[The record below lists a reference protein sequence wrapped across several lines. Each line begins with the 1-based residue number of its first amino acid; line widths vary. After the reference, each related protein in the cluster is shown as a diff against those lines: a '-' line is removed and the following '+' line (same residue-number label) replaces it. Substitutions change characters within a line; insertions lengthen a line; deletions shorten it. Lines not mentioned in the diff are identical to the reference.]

1 MDGAAEIDSAA
12 HRVGTVPDLVDAL
25 AGRSIVLVGMMGA
38 GKTSIGKRLA
48 LRLGLPFLDADV
60 EIERAAS
67 MTIPEIFA
75 RHGEPFFR
83 DREHHVVVR
92 LLREGQHVLAT
103 GGGAFMQ
110 PTTRAEIRA
119 HGISVWLKADLD
131 VLLRRV
137 RKRANR
143 PLLANDD
150 QEGTLRR
157 LIDLR
162 YPVYAEADCT
172 VISQEG
178 PQDAVVEAV
187 IAALKDHL
195 ARPPLLP
202 SRSRELHDR

>member
-1 MDGAAEIDSAA
+1 MDGAAEIDRAA
-12 HRVGTVPDLVDAL
+12 HRVGTAPDLVRAL

-38 GKTSIGKRLA
+38 GKTSVGKRLA
-48 LRLGLPFLDADV
+48 TRLGLPFLDADV

-75 RHGEPFFR
+75 KDGEPFFR

-92 LLREGQHVLAT
+92 LLRDGQHVLAT

-110 PTTRAEIRA
+110 PATRAEIRA
-119 HGISVWLKADLD
+119 HGVSVWLKADLD

-157 LIDLR
+157 LIEIR

-178 PQDAVVEAV
+178 PHEAVVDAV
-187 IAALKDHL
+187 IAAVGTRL
-195 ARPPLLP
+195 ASHPLPPVSLQ
-202 SRSRELHDR
+202 RTA

>member
-75 RHGEPFFR
+75 RH